1 MPTKRILMRQ
11 IKEILRLKYDSKL
24 SHKKIA
30 SACGVSKGAV
40 GKYIN
45 LAKAKGLTWP
55 LPEDM
60 DEQQLESCLFRTDAA
75 PSLFTPPDYPQMH
88 QELKRKGVTLQLLWA
103 EYSEN
108 HQEKAYQY
116 SQFCHHYRQWAGQQK
131 RSMRQVH
138 RAGEKLF
145 IDYCGPTIPIV
156 SRETGEMRTAQV
168 FVAVMGASSFT
179 YADATWTQTLP
190 DWIASHQRAFQF
202 FGGVTELLVP
212 DNLKAGVSLACR
224 YEPVPNATYQ
234 DMAQHYKTAILPAR
248 PYKPQDKAKA
258 EAGVLLVERWI
269 LARLRHHTFFSLA
282 ELNRTIADLLDDLNR
297 RPFQKLPGSRLS
309 AFESLDKPALKSL
322 PEQPYDYA
330 VWKKATVGIDY
341 HIEADKHYYS
351 VPHQL
356 VGKKLD
362 IRISATLIEVL
373 YRGNRIASHMKS
385 SCGGFT
391 TLSEH
396 MPKRHQQH
404 LEWSPER
411 FIRWGRSIGP
421 CTAQVIVHVLQGRA
435 HPEQGYRA
443 CLGLLNH
450 ARRYSK
456 KRLEAACE
464 RALAIH
470 SPNYR
475 SITSI
480 LKNGLDQHSLE
491 STQDNETEN
500 TLPEHNN
507 VRGSDYY
514 H

>member
-1 MPTKRILMRQ
+1 MRQ
-11 IKEILRLKYDSKL
+11 IKEILRLKYDAQL
-24 SHKKIA
+24 SHEKIA
-30 SACGVSKGAV
+30 RASGISKGAV

-55 LPEDM
+55 LPGNM
-60 DEQQLESCLFRTDAA
+60 NEQQLESQLFRTEAK
-75 PSLFTPPDYPQMH
+75 PSHFITPDFPQMH

-103 EYSEN
+103 EYSEI

-116 SQFCHHYRQWAGQQK
+116 SQFCHLYRQWAGQQK

-138 RAGEKLF
+138 KAGEKLF
-145 IDYCGPTIPIV
+145 IDYCGPTVGIV
-156 SRETGEMRTAQV
+156 SRETGEIRTAQI
-168 FVAVMGASSFT
+168 FVAVMGASNFT
-179 YADATWTQTLP
+179 YAEATWTQALP
-190 DWIASHQRAFQF
+190 DWIASHQRTFQF
-202 FGGVTELLVP
+202 LGGVPELLVP

-224 YEPVPNATYQ
+224 YAPEPNATYLEL
-234 DMAQHYKTAILPAR
+234 AQHYQTAILPAR

-269 LARLRHHTFFSLA
+269 LACLRHYTFFSLS
-282 ELNRTIADLLDDLNR
+282 ELNRTITDLLGDLNR

-309 AFESLDKPALKSL
+309 IFEALDKPELKPL

-330 VWKKATVGIDY
+330 VWKKAKAGIDY
-341 HIEADKHYYS
+341 HIEVDKHYYS

-356 VGKKLD
+356 AGKKLD
-362 IRISATLIEVL
+362 VRINATLVEVL
-373 YRGNRIASHMKS
+373 HQGTRVASHMKS
-385 SCGGFT
+385 SQGGFT
-391 TLSEH
+391 TCLAH
-396 MPKRHQQH
+396 MPKHHQQH
-404 LEWSPER
+404 REWSPER
-411 FIRWGRSIGP
+411 FIRWAKSIGP
-421 CTAQVIVHVLQGRA
+421 CTACVIEHVLQGRS

-475 SITSI
+475 SVTSI
-480 LKNGLDQHSLE
+480 LKKGLDQQPLAGA
-491 STQDNETEN
+491 QDNETES
-500 TLPEHNN
+500 TLPKHSN

>member
-1 MPTKRILMRQ
+1 MRH

-24 SHKKIA
+24 SHEKIA
-30 SACGVSKGAV
+30 RACGVSKGAV

-45 LAKAKGLTWP
+45 LAKAKGVTWP

-60 DEQQLESCLFRTDAA
+60 DEQQLESRMFRADTA
-75 PSLFTPPDYPQMH
+75 PSHFIEPDYPKLH

-103 EYSEN
+103 EYSET

-116 SQFCHHYRQWAGQQK
+116 SQFCHRYRHWAGLQK

-156 SRETGEMRTAQV
+156 SRETGEMRTAQI
-168 FVAVMGASSFT
+168 FVAVMGASNYT
-179 YADATWTQTLP
+179 YAEATWTQTLP
-190 DWIASHQRAFQF
+190 DWIASHQRTFQF
-202 FGGVTELLVP
+202 LGGVPELLVP

-224 YEPVPNATYQ
+224 YEPEPNATYL
-234 DMAQHYKTAILPAR
+234 DMAQHYQTAILPAR

-269 LARLRHHTFFSLA
+269 LARLRHQTFFSLA
-282 ELNRTIADLLDDLNR
+282 ELNRVIADLLADLNR

-309 AFESLDKPALKSL
+309 AFESLDKPELKPL

-330 VWKKATVGIDY
+330 IWKKAKAGIDY
-341 HIEADKHYYS
+341 HIDVDKHYYS

-362 IRISATLIEVL
+362 VRISATLIEVL
-373 YRGNRIASHMKS
+373 HQGKRVASHIKS
-385 SCGGFT
+385 SHGGFT
-391 TLSEH
+391 TCQEH
-396 MPKRHQQH
+396 MPKQHQQH
-404 LEWSPER
+404 QEWSAER
-411 FIRWGRSIGP
+411 FIRWGKSIGP
-421 CTAQVIVHVLQGRA
+421 CTAQVITQVLQGRT

-480 LKNGLDQHSLE
+480 LKKGLDKQSLE
-491 STQDNETEN
+491 AAQDNETED
-500 TLPEHNN
+500 TLPEHSN
-507 VRGSDYY
+507 VRGSGYY